1 MSHDTTIE
9 PAGKPGPRERKGT
22 VLTDRLCETKV
33 AKRKKYYDRRTRGL
47 YVSITPAGVATFS
60 CNFTDAAGRS
70 TSGKLG
76 VYDPETFKVADARGM
91 VYAMKAKGGAAIGEL
106 LRQKKVTAV
115 KRGVTVDQVIAE
127 YVEWM
132 KGSEPKSDEP
142 RRRSWGNV
150 ASYLRRYVG
159 TRLGHMIA
167 NEVTNKDIA
176 ILSDDILFG
185 RFKVDGKIGK
195 RSTACARHMRT
206 AASAMFKWAA
216 VPQRGYVT
224 TNTCNNLDELP
235 EEEPGTRVLTED
247 EIRTLWHGLDR
258 PDLPGEPRTRLA
270 IKFALV
276 TCCGLT
282 KCSAFSG
289 ASLTLRRARSTS
301 RKSRSRRSAT
311 SNNRFPISRG
321 RSSRRRWA
329 ITNMPSWVGSVTLRR
344 TKRPWRPHSEASRL
358 GAR

>member
-1 MSHDTTIE
+1 MSDLTTIE

-22 VLTDRLCETKV
+22 VPTDRLCETKV

-60 CNFTDAAGRS
+60 CNFTNAAGRA
-70 TSGKLG
+70 TSRVIGI
-76 VYDPETFKVADARGM
+76 YHPETLKVADARAK
-91 VYAMKAKGGAAIGEL
+91 VTALKAMGGIAIGET
-106 LRQKKVTAV
+106 LRQKKEDAA
-115 KRGVTVDQVIAE
+115 KRGVTVDRVIAE

-142 RRRSWGNV
+142 RRRSWSNV

-206 AASAMFKWAA
+206 AASAMFEWAA

-224 TNTCNNLDELP
+224 TNPCDNPDELP
-235 EEEPGTRVLTED
+235 EEEPRHARV
-247 EIRTLWHGLDR
+247 DR
-258 PDLPGEPRTRLA
+258 G
-270 IKFALV
+270 
-276 TCCGLT
+276 
-282 KCSAFSG
+282 
-289 ASLTLRRARSTS
+289 
-301 RKSRSRRSAT
+301 
-311 SNNRFPISRG
+311 
-321 RSSRRRWA
+321 
-329 ITNMPSWVGSVTLRR
+329 
-344 TKRPWRPHSEASRL
+344 
-358 GAR
+358 